1 MGREPSKKIFL
12 PSSRQ
17 ARTPSPVHLR
27 RRGMPACPAYPVI
40 RNNAAPFL
48 FRTIPIPSVHDA
60 GWHVRVYEASSTVK
74 KKVPRRLR
82 EHAHELWRTAAS
94 GYEQWQLINYINLYN
109 NPTSVRP
116 LQWHLIFSPSP
127 RQRNLPK
134 VGKKGIPPCPAKL
147 PPPIPAD
154 TGKAWAHEGLP
165 PAQRLDN
172 LHDRPSF
179 AYISSSV
186 QVTMSTLRSK
196 KDYSILS

>member
-17 ARTPSPVHLR
+17 ARPPSPVHLR

-94 GYEQWQLINYINLYN
+94 GYEQWPLNNYINLYN

-116 LQWHLIFSPSP
+116 LQRHLIFSPSP
-127 RQRNLPK
+127 RQRNLPE
-134 VGKKGIPPCPAKL
+134 VGKNGNHQERDSAMPGEITPSHSCRYRKSMGSRGPA
-147 PPPIPAD
+147 AR
-154 TGKAWAHEGLP
+154 A
-165 PAQRLDN
+165 
-172 LHDRPSF
+172 
-179 AYISSSV
+179 
-186 QVTMSTLRSK
+186 TLGQSA
-196 KDYSILS
+196 

>member
-17 ARTPSPVHLR
+17 ARPPSPVHLR

-116 LQWHLIFSPSP
+116 LQRHLIFSPSP
-127 RQRNLPK
+127 RQRNLPESSR
-134 VGKKGIPPCPAKL
+134 KGFRHARRNYTL
-147 PPPIPAD
+147 PFLPIPEKHGLTRACRPRN
-154 TGKAWAHEGLP
+154 AWTICMIDHP
-165 PAQRLDN
+165 
-172 LHDRPSF
+172 
-179 AYISSSV
+179 
-186 QVTMSTLRSK
+186 LRIYPLLYK
-196 KDYSILS
+196 LQCRH